1 MKWFYNKEKQ
11 GVIAETQPKG
21 YHYDFRGQDLSC
33 ATVHESSEQALKDAI
48 EFEEVKKKYM
58 ERFGKKPNGR
68 AKKETLI
75 KALADDR

>member
-1 MKWFYNKEKQ
+1 MKWFYNKNKQ
-11 GVIAETQPKG
+11 GVVAEEQPKG
-21 YHYDFRGQDLSC
+21 YHYDFRGKDLSC
-33 ATVHESSEQALKDAI
+33 AIVSEQSEQELKDAI
-48 EFEEVKKKYM
+48 EFEEIKRKYM

>member
-11 GVIAETQPKG
+11 GVVAEIQPEG
-21 YHYDFRGQDLSC
+21 YHYDFRGKDLSC
-33 ATVHESSEQALKDAI
+33 TAVHDPSEQELKDAI
-48 EFEEVKKKYM
+48 EFEEIKKQYM